1 MLLSLKTPTNQA
13 LKPKASQ
20 RTQAIVNEPIGRTLL
35 RLTVPMIGGI
45 VALMAVGI
53 IDAYFVGQLGTAPL
67 AALGFVLPIT
77 HGVNSIGLGMG
88 MATSVLVSRY
98 LGEDRFDRAAR
109 QITDGRLLITL
120 MGSALLVSLYF
131 GVEGLL
137 RLLGASGE
145 VLDEALRFMALW
157 MPVIPL
163 LLLTLTGN
171 TILRAIG
178 CPGKS
183 AFLLALLAAL
193 NAGLDPLLIFG
204 FGPLPGLG
212 IGGAALATAIAWIIT
227 FVISQYIL
235 GVQEQLILTSRN
247 TLQALRANWA
257 RLLAIGIPA
266 IFANLMTPLAAAIL
280 TAMVARFGTTAVAGF
295 GVSTRIESLCLIIAF
310 ALSSTLPMFIGQN
323 IGAGKPE
330 RARVA
335 LYGAIRFSIVFQLA
349 VWVIIT
355 IYSQSIGSAFSNN
368 PEVIDIISNYL
379 WIIPATYGAHAV
391 TILVMVSLNAL
402 KQPKTALLTALI
414 RLLLLNIPIAYI
426 GGQLYGINGLFYGF
440 ALGNVLSAVV
450 AWRIINRAWVTQ
462 VEKNK

>member
-1 MLLSLKTPTNQA
+1 MKT
-13 LKPKASQ
+13 KASQ
-20 RTQAIVNEPIGRTLL
+20 RTQAIVNDPIARTLL

-45 VALMAVGI
+45 IALMAVGI
-53 IDAYFVGQLGTAPL
+53 VDAYFVGQLGTAPL

-77 HGVNSIGLGMG
+77 HGVNSVGLGLG

-109 QITDGRLLITL
+109 QITDGRLLIIL
-120 MGSALLVSLYF
+120 IGIGLLLYLYF
-131 GVEGLL
+131 SVAGLF
-137 RLLGASGE
+137 RLLGARGE

-157 MPVIPL
+157 IPVIPL
-163 LLLTLTGN
+163 LLLTLTSN
-171 TILRAIG
+171 TTLRAIG

-183 AFLLALLAAL
+183 AFLLALLATL

-212 IGGAALATAIAWIIT
+212 IGGAALATSIAWVIT
-227 FVISQYIL
+227 FLISEYIL
-235 GVQEQLILTSRN
+235 GVQEQLILKSKN
-247 TLQALRANWA
+247 TLQALRTNWEA
-257 RLLAIGIPA
+257 LLTIGIPA

-280 TAMVARFGTTAVAGF
+280 TAMVAHFGTTAVAGF
-295 GVSTRIESLCLIIAF
+295 GVSTRIESLCLLIAF

-335 LYGAIRFSIVFQLA
+335 LYTAIRFSIIFQLL
-349 VWVIIT
+349 VWVIVA
-355 IYSQSIGSAFSNN
+355 SCSRSIGSAFSDN
-368 PEVIDIISNYL
+368 PEVVNIISDYL

-402 KQPKTALLTALI
+402 KQPKVALTTALI

-440 ALGNVLSAVV
+440 ALGNVLSALV
-450 AWRIINRAWVTQ
+450 AWRIINRAWAQQ
-462 VEKNK
+462 VEQLS

>member
-1 MLLSLKTPTNQA
+1 
-13 LKPKASQ
+13 
-20 RTQAIVNEPIGRTLL
+20 
-35 RLTVPMIGGI
+35 MIGGI
-45 VALMAVGI
+45 IALMAVGI
-53 IDAYFVGQLGTAPL
+53 VDAYFVGQLGTAPL

-77 HGVNSIGLGMG
+77 HGVNSVGLGLG

-109 QITDGRLLITL
+109 QITDGRLLIIL
-120 MGSALLVSLYF
+120 IGIGLLLYLYF
-131 GVEGLL
+131 NVAGLF
-137 RLLGASGE
+137 RLLGARGE

-157 MPVIPL
+157 IPVIPL
-163 LLLTLTGN
+163 LLLTLTSN
-171 TILRAIG
+171 TTLRAIG

-183 AFLLALLAAL
+183 AFLLALLATL

-212 IGGAALATAIAWIIT
+212 IGGAALATSIAWVIT
-227 FVISQYIL
+227 FLISEYIL
-235 GVQEQLILTSRN
+235 GVQEQLILKSKN
-247 TLQALRANWA
+247 TLQALRTNWEA
-257 RLLAIGIPA
+257 LLTIGIPA

-280 TAMVARFGTTAVAGF
+280 TAMVAHFGTTAVAGF
-295 GVSTRIESLCLIIAF
+295 GVSTRIESLCLLIAF

-335 LYGAIRFSIVFQLA
+335 LYTAIRFSIIFQLL
-349 VWVIIT
+349 VWVIVA
-355 IYSQSIGSAFSNN
+355 SCSRSIGSAFSDN
-368 PEVIDIISNYL
+368 PEVVNIISDYL

-402 KQPKTALLTALI
+402 KQPKVALTTALI

-440 ALGNVLSAVV
+440 ALGNVLSALV
-450 AWRIINRAWVTQ
+450 AWRIINRAWAQQ
-462 VEKNK
+462 VEQLS

>member
-1 MLLSLKTPTNQA
+1 MKT
-13 LKPKASQ
+13 KASQ
-20 RTQAIVNEPIGRTLL
+20 RTQAIVNDPIGRTLL

-45 VALMAVGI
+45 IALMAVGI
-53 IDAYFVGQLGTAPL
+53 VDAYFVGQLGTAPL
-67 AALGFVLPIT
+67 AALGFVLPIA
-77 HGVNSIGLGMG
+77 HGVNSIGLGLG

-120 MGSALLVSLYF
+120 IGIGLLLCLYF
-131 GVEGLL
+131 GVQSLL

-163 LLLTLTGN
+163 LLLTLTSN

-183 AFLLALLAAL
+183 AFLLALLATL
-193 NAGLDPLLIFG
+193 NAALDPLLIFG
-204 FGPLPGLG
+204 VGPLPGLG
-212 IGGAALATAIAWIIT
+212 IGGAALATSIAWIIT
-227 FVISQYIL
+227 FLVSQYIL
-235 GVQEQLILTSRN
+235 GVQEQLILKSKN
-247 TLQALRANWA
+247 TLKALRANWA
-257 RLLAIGIPA
+257 ELLTIGIPA

-295 GVSTRIESLCLIIAF
+295 GVSTRIESLCLLIAF

-335 LYGAIRFSIVFQLA
+335 LYGAIRFTLIFQLA
-349 VWVIIT
+349 VWLIIAFF
-355 IYSQSIGSAFSNN
+355 SRSIGSAFSSN
-368 PEVIDIISNYL
+368 PEVVDIIGNYL
-379 WIIPATYGAHAV
+379 WIVPASYGAHAV

-402 KQPKTALLTALI
+402 KQPKVALLTALI

-426 GGQLYGINGLFYGF
+426 GGQLYGVSGLFYGF
-440 ALGNVLSAVV
+440 AIGNVLSAIV
-450 AWRIINRAWVTQ
+450 AWRIINRAWAEL
-462 VEKNK
+462 VEQPR

>member
-1 MLLSLKTPTNQA
+1 LKSN
-13 LKPKASQ
+13 KASQ
-20 RTQAIVNEPIGRTLL
+20 RTQAIVNDPIGPTLF

-45 VALMAVGI
+45 IALMAVGI

-67 AALGFVLPIT
+67 AALGFILPIA
-77 HGVNSIGLGMG
+77 HGVNSIGLGLG

-98 LGEDRFDRAAR
+98 LGEDRFDKAAR
-109 QITDGRLLITL
+109 QITDGRVLITL
-120 MGSALLVSLYF
+120 IGIGLLLSLHF
-131 GVEGLL
+131 GIQALL
-137 RLLGASGE
+137 RLLGANGE

-157 MPVIPL
+157 IPVIPL

-183 AFLLALLAAL
+183 AFLLAFLATL
-193 NAGLDPLLIFG
+193 NACLDPLLIFG
-204 FGPLPGLG
+204 LGPLPGLG
-212 IGGAALATAIAWIIT
+212 IGGAALATSIAWIVT
-227 FVISQYIL
+227 FLLSHYIL
-235 GVQEQLILTSRN
+235 SVQEQLILKSKN

-257 RLLAIGIPA
+257 ELLTIGIPA

-295 GVSTRIESLCLIIAF
+295 GVSTRIEALVLLIAF

-330 RARVA
+330 RARIA
-335 LYGAIRFSIVFQLA
+335 LYGAIRFTIVFQLA
-349 VWVIIT
+349 MWLIIA
-355 IYSQSIGSAFSNN
+355 SFSRAIGSAFSSN
-368 PEVIDIISNYL
+368 PEVVNIISNYL
-379 WIIPATYGAHAV
+379 WIVPASYGAHAV
-391 TILVMVSLNAL
+391 TILVMVSLNAI
-402 KQPKTALLTALI
+402 KRPKAALLTAII

-440 ALGNVLSAVV
+440 AIGNVLSAIV
-450 AWRIINRAWVTQ
+450 AWRVIKTAWAEQ
-462 VEKNK
+462 VGPVN

>member
-1 MLLSLKTPTNQA
+1 LKTKT
-13 LKPKASQ
+13 SQ
-20 RTQAIVNEPIGRTLL
+20 RTEAIVNDPIGPTLL

-45 VALMAVGI
+45 IALMAVGI
-53 IDAYFVGQLGTAPL
+53 VDAYFVGQLGTAPL

-77 HGVNSIGLGMG
+77 HGVNSIGLGLG

-109 QITDGRLLITL
+109 QITDGRILMTLIGIGLLL
-120 MGSALLVSLYF
+120 GLYL
-131 GVEGLL
+131 GQRGLL
-137 RLLGASGE
+137 RLLGASDD
-145 VLDEALRFMALW
+145 VLAEALRFMALW
-157 MPVIPL
+157 IPIIPL

-183 AFLLALLAAL
+183 AFLLALLAII
-193 NAGLDPLLIFG
+193 NACLDPLLIFG

-227 FVISQYIL
+227 FLVSHYVL
-235 GVQEQLILTSRN
+235 SVQEQLIIRGKHQLEV
-247 TLQALRANWA
+247 LRSNWA
-257 RLLAIGIPA
+257 ELLSIGIPA

-295 GVSTRIESLCLIIAF
+295 GVSTRIESLCLLIAF

-335 LYGAIRFSIVFQLA
+335 LFGAIRFTILFQLA
-349 VWVIIT
+349 MWLLVAF
-355 IYSQSIGSAFSNN
+355 YSHAIGSAFSTN
-368 PEVIDIISNYL
+368 PEVVDIIGSYL
-379 WIIPATYGAHAV
+379 WIVPASYGAHAV

-402 KQPKTALLTALI
+402 KRPKAALLTAI
-414 RLLLLNIPIAYI
+414 VRLLLLNIPCAYI
-426 GGQLYGINGLFYGF
+426 GGQLYDVNGLFYGF
-440 ALGNVLSAVV
+440 ALGNILSALV
-450 AWRIINRAWVTQ
+450 AWKVIKKVWAEQIGENSQTQ
-462 VEKNK
+462 

>member
-1 MLLSLKTPTNQA
+1 MNT
-13 LKPKASQ
+13 KASQ
-20 RTQAIVNEPIGRTLL
+20 RTQAIVNDPIGRTLL

-45 VALMAVGI
+45 IALMAVGI
-53 IDAYFVGQLGTAPL
+53 VDAYFVGQLGTAPL

-77 HGVNSIGLGMG
+77 HGVNSIGLGLG

-98 LGEDRFDRAAR
+98 LGEDRFDHAAR
-109 QITDGRLLITL
+109 QITDGRILITL
-120 MGSALLVSLYF
+120 IGMGLLLCLYF
-131 GVEGLL
+131 GVQGLL

-183 AFLLALLAAL
+183 AFLLALLATL

-204 FGPLPGLG
+204 FGPIPGLG
-212 IGGAALATAIAWIIT
+212 IGGAALATSIAWIIT
-227 FVISQYIL
+227 FLISQYIL
-235 GVQEQLILTSRN
+235 GVQEQLILKSKN

-257 RLLAIGIPA
+257 ELLTIGIPA

-295 GVSTRIESLCLIIAF
+295 GVSTRIESLCLLIAF

-335 LYGAIRFSIVFQLA
+335 LYGAIRFTIIFQLA
-349 VWVIIT
+349 VWLIVAFF
-355 IYSQSIGSAFSNN
+355 SRSIGSAFSTNA
-368 PEVIDIISNYL
+368 EVVEIISNYL
-379 WIIPATYGAHAV
+379 WIIPASYGAHAV

-402 KQPKTALLTALI
+402 KQPKVALLTALI

-440 ALGNVLSAVV
+440 AIGNVLSAIV
-450 AWRIINRAWVTQ
+450 AWRIINRAWTELVGQ
-462 VEKNK
+462 GQ

>member
-1 MLLSLKTPTNQA
+1 
-13 LKPKASQ
+13 
-20 RTQAIVNEPIGRTLL
+20 
-35 RLTVPMIGGI
+35 MIGGI
-45 VALMAVGI
+45 IALMAVGI
-53 IDAYFVGQLGTAPL
+53 VDAYFVGRLGTAPL

-77 HGVNSIGLGMG
+77 HGVNSVGLGLG

-109 QITDGRLLITL
+109 QITDGRLLIIL
-120 MGSALLVSLYF
+120 IGIGLLLYLYF
-131 GVEGLL
+131 SVAGLF
-137 RLLGASGE
+137 RLLGARGE

-157 MPVIPL
+157 IPIIPL
-163 LLLTLTGN
+163 LLLTLTSN
-171 TILRAIG
+171 TTLRAIG

-183 AFLLALLAAL
+183 AFLLALLATL

-212 IGGAALATAIAWIIT
+212 IGGAALATSIAWVIT
-227 FVISQYIL
+227 FLISEYIL
-235 GVQEQLILTSRN
+235 GVQEQLILKSKN
-247 TLQALRANWA
+247 TLQALRTNWEA
-257 RLLAIGIPA
+257 LLTIGIPA

-280 TAMVARFGTTAVAGF
+280 TAMVAHFGTTAVAGF
-295 GVSTRIESLCLIIAF
+295 GVSTRIESLCLLIAF

-335 LYGAIRFSIVFQLA
+335 LYTAIRFSIIFQLL
-349 VWVIIT
+349 VWVIVA
-355 IYSQSIGSAFSNN
+355 SCSRSIGSAFSDN
-368 PEVIDIISNYL
+368 PEVVNIISDYL

-402 KQPKTALLTALI
+402 KQPKVALATALI

-440 ALGNVLSAVV
+440 ALGNVLSALV
-450 AWRIINRAWVTQ
+450 AWRIINRAWAQQ
-462 VEKNK
+462 VERPS